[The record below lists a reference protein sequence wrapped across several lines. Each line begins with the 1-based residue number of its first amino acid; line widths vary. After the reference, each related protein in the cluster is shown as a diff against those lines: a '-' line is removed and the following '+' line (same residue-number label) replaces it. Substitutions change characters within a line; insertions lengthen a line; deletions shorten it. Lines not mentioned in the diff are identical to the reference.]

1 MKIENI
7 NYGSILNEYKAQM
20 TLVVD
25 QCNKNKD
32 FQMMTVRIIG
42 SLTHMLLN
50 RIFFTKQREQE
61 MVIYHFL
68 AKILNSEFKRTGC

>member
-1 MKIENI
+1 M
-7 NYGSILNEYKAQM
+7 NYSFDTVYV
-20 TLVVD
+20 TVS
-25 QCNKNKD
+25 
-32 FQMMTVRIIG
+32 TVRIIG

-68 AKILNSEFKRTGC
+68 AKILNSEFRRTGC